1 MYSGMEERPLD
12 QLRPG
17 EAAHIVSLDRA
28 HPLRRRLL
36 ELGFVR
42 GARVEVVRFAPLG
55 DPVELRVGQSDL
67 ALRRADLS
75 GIRVRQ

>member
-1 MYSGMEERPLD
+1 MNESALD
-12 QLRPG
+12 ELRPG
-17 EAAHIVSLDRA
+17 ETGHIVSLDRH

-42 GARVEVVRFAPLG
+42 GAKVVVVRRAPLG
-55 DPVELRVGQSDL
+55 DPIELRVGSTDL
-67 ALRRADLS
+67 ALRRADLH